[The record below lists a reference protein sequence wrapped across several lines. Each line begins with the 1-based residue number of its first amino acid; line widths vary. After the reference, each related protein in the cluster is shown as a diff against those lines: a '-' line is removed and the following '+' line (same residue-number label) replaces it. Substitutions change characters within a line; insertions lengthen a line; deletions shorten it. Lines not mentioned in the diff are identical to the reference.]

1 LYSITP
7 PHHLQACKDIYQR
20 GISDVK
26 PEVTHLAKG
35 GMVAYLAAYKTGG
48 ELAAI
53 AQAYVKNS
61 DALAVREK
69 KKRKL
74 NKDSNSAA
82 ANNEKPDAVYST
94 TVNMMSCLLLC
105 TPYDLP
111 QYTPALVTSLV
122 RHVTTNALKDSIAKS
137 VQIFK
142 MSHQD
147 RWEEFKLKFTREQLE
162 DLQGAGAA
170 SYFS

>member
-1 LYSITP
+1 MLECRLIF
-7 PHHLQACKDIYQR
+7 
-20 GISDVK
+20 
-26 PEVTHLAKG
+26 
-35 GMVAYLAAYKTGG
+35 
-48 ELAAI
+48 
-53 AQAYVKNS
+53 
-61 DALAVREK
+61 ALIIHREK

-74 NKDSNSAA
+74 NKDSNTSSAS
-82 ANNEKPDAVYST
+82 EKPDAVYST

-122 RHVTTNALKDSIAKS
+122 RHVTTTALKDAIAKS
-137 VQIFK
+137 VQVFK

-147 RWEEFKLKFTREQLE
+147 RWEEFKLKFSREQLE